1 MLKAFLIVLVFVGG
15 MTSLALEM
23 TASRLLGAYFG
34 TSLYIWGCLIGMIL
48 LYLTVGYFI
57 GGRLADRH
65 PSERVLCTITT
76 IAAIVILTIP
86 FVSKPVLSW
95 SITAM
100 AQISV
105 SIFLSSLVGT
115 MLLFAIPVTLLGLV
129 SPFAIRLMTKDI
141 GRSGR
146 MSGSLY
152 AISTLGSLFGAFLPV
167 LWLIPTFG
175 VRRTILIFGVLLFG
189 ASLWGLRPPA
199 KRK

>member
-1 MLKAFLIVLVFVGG
+1 MKTFLTTLVFVGG

-23 TASRLLGAYFG
+23 SASRLLGAYFG

-76 IAAIVILTIP
+76 LAAIAILIIP
-86 FVSKPVLSW
+86 FICKPILSW

-105 SIFLSSLVGT
+105 SIFLSSLIGT
-115 MLLFAIPVTLLGLV
+115 ILLFAIPVTLLGLV
-129 SPFAIRLMTKDI
+129 SPFAIRLLTKDL
-141 GRSGR
+141 GKSGR

-152 AISTLGSLFGAFLPV
+152 AISTIGSLFGSYQPMVYAGRCLFSVPCFL
-167 LWLIPTFG
+167 
-175 VRRTILIFGVLLFG
+175 LLLYG
-189 ASLWGLRPPA
+189 DYAQ
-199 KRK
+199 

>member
-1 MLKAFLIVLVFVGG
+1 
-15 MTSLALEM
+15 
-23 TASRLLGAYFG
+23 
-34 TSLYIWGCLIGMIL
+34 IWGCLIGMIL

-65 PSERVLCTITT
+65 PSERVLCAITT
-76 IAAIVILTIP
+76 IAAIAILTIP
-86 FVSKPVLSW
+86 FASRPILSW

-105 SIFLSSLVGT
+105 SIFLSSLIGT

-129 SPFAIRLMTKDI
+129 SPFAIRLLAKDI

-152 AISTLGSLFGAFLPV
+152 AISTMGSLLGAFLPI
-167 LWLIPTFG
+167 LFLIPLFG
-175 VRRTILIFGVLLFG
+175 VRRTLLIFGVLLFA
-189 ASLWGLRPPA
+189 ASLWGLRPILRP
-199 KRK
+199 